1 MLTVDSMN
9 GWIIDLKDMNG
20 FSATLFYIFIFKL
33 TNCKEL
39 SGWENGSEH
48 SLGYS
53 FQQIICCSQLFRPIL
68 QIQFKK
74 NVDL

>member
-9 GWIIDLKDMNG
+9 GWIIDWKDMNG
-20 FSATLFYIFIFKL
+20 ISATL
-33 TNCKEL
+33 CKEL